1 MRESQSITR
10 RHLLAGSA
18 ALAGAA
24 GGLLPAPTVRAQ
36 AAQDVKIGIGF
47 GIGFLPTFLL
57 DELKL
62 VEKHGQAA
70 GLNLKATYHRFSGSA
85 AMQDAVLS
93 GSVDYGVYGVAAQ
106 LIAWERAKGSPQQ
119 IFSVAGVTTQPLVL
133 LTNKPNT
140 KKLADF
146 EAKDRIAMPALIS
159 PQMYALQMQ
168 AEKEF
173 GVGQH
178 DKLKTQVVALPHP
191 DALNALTSGGGE
203 VTAYFSAAPFTQVAL
218 KNPKVSKMFTS
229 NDVFGG
235 KATFLAMSASKKTLD
250 ANDKLAA
257 VMIAALG
264 EAHGV
269 IKSDPKRAAEIYL
282 KVEPSKTMDNAAVEA
297 LLKEMASDFDTGVHG
312 VKMLADFMGR
322 IGQLKAPPARWQDT
336 AAPALHNVAGS

>member
-1 MRESQSITR
+1 M
-10 RHLLAGSA
+10 
-18 ALAGAA
+18 
-24 GGLLPAPTVRAQ
+24 
-36 AAQDVKIGIGF
+36 
-47 GIGFLPTFLL
+47 
-57 DELKL
+57 
-62 VEKHGQAA
+62 
-70 GLNLKATYHRFSGSA
+70 
-85 AMQDAVLS
+85 
-93 GSVDYGVYGVAAQ
+93 
-106 LIAWERAKGSPQQ
+106 LIAWERAKGTPQQ

-133 LTNKPNT
+133 VTNKPNT

-146 EAKDRIAMPALIS
+146 EARDRIAMPALIS

-191 DALNALTSGGGE
+191 DALNAVTSGGGE

-218 KNPKVSKMFTS
+218 KNPKISTMFTT

-235 KATFLAMSASKKTLD
+235 KATFLSMSATKKTLD
-250 ANDKLAA
+250 DNPKIAA
-257 VMIAALG
+257 VMIAALD

-269 IKSDPKRAAEIYL
+269 IKNDPKRATESYL

-297 LLKEMASDFDTGVHG
+297 LLKEMAGDFGTGIHG

-322 IGQLKAPPARWQDT
+322 IGQLKAPPARWQDA